1 MNKTFNSVHTVEQ
14 DELLNEI
21 QRGGFK
27 YFIDKV
33 NPRNGLIADSTWENN
48 TSSIA
53 AVGFALAC
61 YPVGIEHGWISRQDA
76 VERTLVTLRHFESS
90 PQGPERDT
98 AGYQGFYYH
107 FLDLQTGLRTWKSEL
122 STIDTTFLL
131 CGMLTSAQYFNQNDP
146 GEREIHRLVDVLFGR
161 VNWQWA
167 QNGELT
173 VTHGWKP
180 ESGFLENRWQGYDE
194 GLMLYLL
201 ALGAPKYSLPQDS
214 YAAYTSTYRW
224 EAHYG
229 YELLYAEPLFIHHFS
244 HVWIDFRGLQ
254 DDYMQARGLDYFENS
269 RRATYVH
276 QAYAIQNP
284 AGFDGYGE
292 HAWGIT
298 ASEGPIQGTK
308 PLVKAGRTF
317 YSYLARGVPGPDD
330 GTLSPWTTI
339 TALPFAPEIALP
351 TIEYFHKTY
360 PQLAGP
366 YGMKC
371 SLNPSFRENPAEST
385 GWFSEHYYGINEG
398 PVVLMIENYR
408 SGLIWRLSGSSS
420 FMREGLK
427 QAGFRSSGWKG
438 KIKAQPK
445 VK

>member
-1 MNKTFNSVHTVEQ
+1 VNKPTNHILTSKQE
-14 DELLNEI
+14 ELLDSL
-21 QRGGFK
+21 QSAGFK

-33 NPRNGLIADSTWENN
+33 NPDNGLIADSTWENN

-61 YPVGIEHGWISRQDA
+61 YPVGIEHGWISRRDA
-76 VERTLVTLRHFESS
+76 VERTLITLRHFESS
-90 PQGPERDT
+90 PQGPEQDA

-107 FLDLQTGLRTWKSEL
+107 FLDLDTGWRTWKSEL
-122 STIDTTFLL
+122 STIDTTYLL
-131 CGMLTSAQYFNQNDP
+131 CGMLTAAQYFSQNDS
-146 GEREIHRLVDVLFGR
+146 GEQEIRRLVEALFGR

-167 QNGELT
+167 QNNELT
-173 VTHGWKP
+173 VAHGWKP

-201 ALGAPKYSLPQDS
+201 ALGASKYPLPQES
-214 YAAYTSTYRW
+214 YAAYTSAYRW
-224 EAHYG
+224 ETHYDN
-229 YELLYAEPLFIHHFS
+229 ELLYAGPLFIHHFS
-244 HVWIDFRGLQ
+244 HVWMDFRGLQ
-254 DDYMQARGLDYFENS
+254 DDYMRARGIDYFENS

-276 QAYAIQNP
+276 QQHAIQNP
-284 AGFDGYGE
+284 SRFDGYGE

-308 PLVKAGRTF
+308 PVVKAGRKF
-317 YSYLARGVPGPDD
+317 YGYLARGAPGPDD

-351 TIEYFHKTY
+351 AIEHFHKTY

-366 YGMKC
+366 YGMTC
-371 SLNPSFRENPAEST
+371 SLNPSFQENPAESA
-385 GWFSEHYYGINEG
+385 GWFSDHYYGINEG

-408 SGLIWRLSGSSS
+408 SGLIWRLLGSSAYIQ
-420 FMREGLK
+420 EGLK
-427 QAGFRSSGWKG
+427 QAGFRSNR
-438 KIKAQPK
+438 
-445 VK
+445 

>member
-1 MNKTFNSVHTVEQ
+1 MNKPVNYIPTSEQ
-14 DELLNEI
+14 DELLDAF
-21 QRGGFK
+21 QLDGFK

-33 NPRNGLIADSTWENN
+33 NPNNGLIADSTWDND
-48 TSSIA
+48 TCSIA

-61 YPVGIEHGWISRQDA
+61 YPVGMEHGWISRRDA
-76 VERTLVTLRHFESS
+76 IERTLVTLRHFEAS
-90 PQGPERDT
+90 PQGPERDA

-107 FLDLQTGLRTWKSEL
+107 FLDLQTGQRTWKSEL
-122 STIDTTFLL
+122 STIDTTYLL
-131 CGMLTSAQYFNQNDP
+131 CGMLTAAQYFDQNNP
-146 GEREIHRLVDVLFGR
+146 GEREIQRLVDRLFGR

-167 QNGELT
+167 QNDELT

-201 ALGAPKYSLPQDS
+201 ALGAPKYPLPRDS
-214 YAAYTSTYRW
+214 YAAYRSAYRW
-224 EAHYG
+224 ETHYG
-229 YELLYAEPLFIHHFS
+229 YDFLYAGPLFIHHFS

-254 DDYMQARGLDYFENS
+254 DDYMRAQELDYFENS

-276 QAYAIQNP
+276 QQYAIQNP
-284 AGFDGYGE
+284 SGFDGYGE

-308 PLVKAGRTF
+308 PVEMAGRTF

-351 TIEYFHKTY
+351 AIEHFHNTY
-360 PQLAGP
+360 PQLSGP

-371 SLNPSFRENPAEST
+371 SLNPTFRENQTEST
-385 GWFSEHYYGINEG
+385 GWFSDHYYGINEG

-408 SGLIWRLSGSSS
+408 SGLIWRLLGSSS
-420 FMREGLK
+420 YIQEGLK
-427 QAGFRSSGWKG
+427 QAGFRGNGQS
-438 KIKAQPK
+438 
-445 VK
+445 

>member
-1 MNKTFNSVHTVEQ
+1 MNKPVNHIPTAKQ
-14 DELLNEI
+14 DELLDAF
-21 QRGGFK
+21 QSDGFK

-33 NPRNGLIADSTWENN
+33 NPDNGLISDSTWEND

-61 YPVGIEHGWISRQDA
+61 YPVGVEHGWISRQDA
-76 VERTLVTLRHFESS
+76 VERILITLRHFEAS

-98 AGYQGFYYH
+98 VGYQGFYYH
-107 FLDLQTGLRTWKSEL
+107 FLDLHTGRRTWKSEL
-122 STIDTTFLL
+122 STIDTTYLL
-131 CGMLTSAQYFNQNDP
+131 CGMLITAQYFNQNDS
-146 GEREIHRLVDVLFGR
+146 GEQEIRRLVEALFSR

-167 QNGELT
+167 QNNGLT

-194 GLMLYLL
+194 SLMLYLL
-201 ALGAPKYSLPQDS
+201 ALGAPNYPLPKDS
-214 YAAYTSTYRW
+214 YVAYTSTYRW
-224 EAHYG
+224 ETHYG
-229 YELLYAEPLFIHHFS
+229 YELAYAGPLFIHHFS
-244 HVWIDFRGLQ
+244 HIWIDFRGLQ
-254 DDYMQARGLDYFENS
+254 DDTMRARGLDYFENS

-276 QAYAIQNP
+276 QQHAVRNP
-284 AGFDGYGE
+284 SGFDGYGD

-308 PLVKAGRTF
+308 PVEIAGRTF

-339 TALPFAPEIALP
+339 TALPLAPEIALP
-351 TIEYFHKTY
+351 TIEYFHNVY
-360 PQLAGP
+360 PRLAGP

-371 SLNPSFRENPAEST
+371 SLNPSFRENPMESS

-408 SGLIWRLSGSSS
+408 SGLIWRLLGSCSYIQD
-420 FMREGLK
+420 GLRR
-427 QAGFRSSGWKG
+427 AGFRSN
-438 KIKAQPK
+438 I
-445 VK
+445 